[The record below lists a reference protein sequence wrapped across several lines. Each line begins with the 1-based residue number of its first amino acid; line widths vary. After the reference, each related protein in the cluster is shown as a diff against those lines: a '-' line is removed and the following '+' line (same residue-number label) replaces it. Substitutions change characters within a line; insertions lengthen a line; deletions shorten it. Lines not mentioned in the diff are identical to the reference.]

1 MRVIAQFQSQ
11 SDFEQAPRFSPSAPG
26 FAPRRCIFMSGAAV
40 FLLSFVSVTD
50 PLAVLQIP

>member
-1 MRVIAQFQSQ
+1 MCVIAQFQSQ

-26 FAPRRCIFMSGAAV
+26 FAPRGCIFMSGAAV

>member
-40 FLLSFVSVTD
+40 FLLFVSVTD